1 MWVEIVGS
9 AVVRAEIAGVEL
21 AADFEDAVVET
32 RPTVG
37 LAAIVVVVVGNV
49 AVGGLTEVRAEV
61 IECTYVV
68 AVEVS

>member
-1 MWVEIVGS
+1 M
-9 AVVRAEIAGVEL
+9 RTEIAGVEL
-21 AADFEDAVVET
+21 AVGFEDVVVET

-37 LAAIVVVVVGNV
+37 LAAIVVVEVGNV
-49 AVGGLTEVRAEV
+49 AVSGVTEVPAEV